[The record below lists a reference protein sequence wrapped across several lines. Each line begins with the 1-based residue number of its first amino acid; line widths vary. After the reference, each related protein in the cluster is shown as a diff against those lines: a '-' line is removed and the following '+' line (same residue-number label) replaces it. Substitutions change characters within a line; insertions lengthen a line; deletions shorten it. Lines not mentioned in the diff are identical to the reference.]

1 MWRRPV
7 MFLVGF
13 GTCQTRQV
21 TDDADEN
28 PSPMSDPNFDQPQVV
43 PDDITVALGDDE
55 EDDDDEP
62 ASVAFLGMGVMGA
75 PMARHVARAGHS
87 VTVYNRTPAKAL
99 AWVALNGHGAS
110 PTPAEAAEEADVVMM
125 CVGNDD
131 DVREVVLGA
140 NGVLTTMREG
150 SILVDHTTASAELAR
165 ELAAACAERGVGF
178 VDAPVS
184 GGQAGAENGQLTVM
198 CGSDDQAVFDQV
210 VPVIAHFAK
219 SCVLL
224 GDAGAGQ
231 LTKMVN
237 QICVGGMIQ
246 ALAEAVNFAQRAGL
260 DVEQVVD
267 VISKGASQ
275 SWQMEN
281 RAVTMANGEFDF
293 GFAVDWMRKDFGIV
307 FDEAARNG
315 ARLPITALVDQF
327 YAQIQARG
335 GHRWDTSSL
344 IDLLTNP

>member
-1 MWRRPV
+1 MSGRYCD
-7 MFLVGF
+7 
-13 GTCQTRQV
+13 TCQNRPV
-21 TDDADEN
+21 TDDAADETPT
-28 PSPMSDPNFDQPQVV
+28 PSDDGLGAE
-43 PDDITVALGDDE
+43 PDEITVPLGDDIDD
-55 EDDDDEP
+55 DDDDEP
-62 ASVAFLGMGVMGA
+62 ARVAFLGMGVMGA

-87 VTVYNRTPAKAL
+87 VTVYNRTAAKAL

-140 NGVLTTMREG
+140 TGVLTTMRAG
-150 SILVDHTTASAELAR
+150 SVLVDHTTASAELAR

-198 CGSDDQAVFDQV
+198 CGSDDEASYEQV

-219 SCVLL
+219 SCVRL

-237 QICVGGMIQ
+237 QICIGGMIQ
-246 ALAEAVNFAQRAGL
+246 GLAEAVNFAQRAGL
-260 DVEQVVD
+260 DVEQVVE

-281 RAVTMANGEFDF
+281 RAITMANGEFDF

-307 FDEAARNG
+307 FDEASRNG
-315 ARLPITALVDQF
+315 ARLPVTALVDQF
-327 YAQIQARG
+327 YAQIQERG
-335 GHRWDTSSL
+335 GERWDTSSL